1 MQPFFHRVMLTWSY
15 AKLWY
20 KFIMI
25 ISLTSVNEFALP
37 FIEIDITK
45 DIEFTDPQ
53 WYQTMAILLQ
63 HCYNI
68 MLLQFCNYI

>member
-1 MQPFFHRVMLTWSY
+1 
-15 AKLWY
+15 
-20 KFIMI
+20 MI